1 MTTSGWSRE
10 KPSSA
15 RLTSKELLISTVRP
29 DCWPRRQ
36 PTTRM
41 GVMEE
46 EEVDAPEVLARSLVL
61 WSLMLMNTSCE
72 MMGGDMCW
80 SIGACRREI
89 KK

>member
-1 MTTSGWSRE
+1 MTSGWSKE

-15 RLTSKELLISTVRP
+15 RLTSKELLMSMVRP

-41 GVMEE
+41 GAAEE

-61 WSLMLMNTSCE
+61 WSLMLIKTSCR
-72 MMGGDMCW
+72 MMRRDMGW
-80 SIGACRREI
+80 
-89 KK
+89 

>member
-1 MTTSGWSRE
+1 
-10 KPSSA
+10 
-15 RLTSKELLISTVRP
+15 
-29 DCWPRRQ
+29 
-36 PTTRM
+36 
-41 GVMEE
+41 MEE